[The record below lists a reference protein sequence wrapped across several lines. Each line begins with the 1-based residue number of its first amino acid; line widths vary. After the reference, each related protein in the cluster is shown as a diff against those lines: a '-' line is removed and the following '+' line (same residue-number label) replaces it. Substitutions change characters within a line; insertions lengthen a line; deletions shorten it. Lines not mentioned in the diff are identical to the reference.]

1 MDTASLVSLIT
12 AQVFRLWAFVCH
24 GRGEHFCGKVTD
36 DPLETDELNEIYLAQ
51 YFQAV
56 SAPFVLGKV
65 LFLTQVGLSRLIV
78 SNASKVVCA
87 AVVITSLRAP
97 RWRIAKYNK

>member
-1 MDTASLVSLIT
+1 METASLVSLIT

-24 GRGEHFCGKVTD
+24 GRGEYFCGEVTD
-36 DPLETDELNEIYLAQ
+36 DPLGTDELNEVYLAQ

-65 LFLTQVGLSRLIV
+65 LFLTQVGRSRLIV
-78 SNASKVVCA
+78 SNASIVLCA
-87 AVVITSLRAP
+87 AAASTPLRSPRQRIT
-97 RWRIAKYNK
+97 KYSE